1 MKNMITEMKLSKYL
15 HIILIIPI
23 CLILGTVLIETPEL
37 ANSEVIG
44 QMKWFHGSLI
54 TLATGSLIIGITQWK
69 KLAFSFSV
77 ADICVIILG
86 CLLTVTYDF
95 NFNPAPDKL
104 YFLLG
109 LTCLW
114 FILRILFDSFPI
126 LNRFSLWM
134 IICLGG
140 IEAIIGLRQ
149 IYGFTVSNHS
159 LYSLTGT
166 FFNPGPYSGYLA
178 MILPIC
184 LSKMPEHKKTYYI
197 LLGCIILFICILPAG
212 MSRSAWIA
220 SSISCLWIA
229 WKQFSLKEKLR
240 KSKAKNKKAW
250 TGLYILCITLITIM
264 LVAIFFIKK
273 DSANGRLFMWKI
285 STKAVISS
293 PIKGYGI
300 GGFPANYGKEQAK
313 YFAENNYSQTEEQ
326 VAGSPEYAFNEYL
339 QIGME
344 GGLITLAAFL
354 FLLIWCFQKGVQKRE
369 YAACGGI
376 LSLSIFSFAS
386 YPLQLPPFPVTLV
399 FLLSMC
405 VSIPDSISNKN
416 MKSVYSYIILCIFTS
431 ISIYIYPKQKEIYR
445 ATRKWSESRI
455 LYNVK
460 SYDVA
465 KDKYQGLYNTLKHRA
480 PYLFEYGQ
488 ILTKTNE
495 TMEADSILKRA
506 SLLCADPMIHNVMGK
521 NYQLMKQYDS
531 AEKEFIYAIH
541 LLPGRLYPYYLLTK
555 LYNEPDYY
563 NKEKLKET
571 GQIVLTKEVKVQ
583 STAVRQMRNEIKN
596 LIEKQ

>member
-1 MKNMITEMKLSKYL
+1 MKPYKYL

-23 CLILGTVLIETPEL
+23 SLILGTVLIETPEL

-54 TLATGSLIIGITQWK
+54 TLAAGSLIIGITLWK
-69 KLAFSFSV
+69 KLTFSFSI

-86 CLLTVTYDF
+86 CLLAVTYDF

-114 FILRILFDSFPI
+114 FILRILFNSFPI
-126 LNRFSLWM
+126 LSRLSLW
-134 IICLGG
+134 IIIGLGT
-140 IEAIIGLRQ
+140 IEAIIGLCQ
-149 IYGFTVSNHS
+149 IYGFAMSNHS

-184 LSKMPEHKKTYYI
+184 LSKLPEHKKTHYI
-197 LLGCIILFICILPAG
+197 MLGCVILFMCILPAG

-220 SSISCLWIA
+220 SVISCLWIV
-229 WKQFSLKEKLR
+229 WKQYPLKEKIRELKKR
-240 KSKAKNKKAW
+240 NKKIW
-250 TGLYILCITLITIM
+250 TGLYILSITVISILLITTF
-264 LVAIFFIKK
+264 LIKK

-285 STKAVISS
+285 STKAIASS
-293 PIKGYGI
+293 PITGYGI

-313 YFAENNYSQTEEQ
+313 HFAENNYSETEEQ

-344 GGLITLAAFL
+344 GGLITLAVFL
-354 FLLIWCFQKGVQKRE
+354 FLLLWSFNKGMQKHE
-369 YAACGGI
+369 YAVCGGV

-386 YPLQLPPFPVTLV
+386 YPLQLPPFPITLV

-405 VSIPDSISNKN
+405 TTIPDNILNKT
-416 MKSVYSYIILCIFTS
+416 MKSAYVYIILCIFTS
-431 ISIYIYPKQKEIYR
+431 ISIYIYPKQKENYR
-445 ATRKWSESRI
+445 ATRKWSESRV
-455 LYNVK
+455 LYSIK

-465 KDKYQGLYNTLKHRA
+465 KDKYQKLYNTLKHRA

-495 TMEADSILKRA
+495 TMKADSILRRA
-506 SLLCADPMIHNVMGK
+506 SLLSSDPMIHNVMGK
-521 NYQLMKQYDS
+521 NYQLMKQYES
-531 AEKEFIYAIH
+531 AEKEFVYAIH

-563 NKEKLKET
+563 NKEKLVKT
-571 GQIVLTKEVKVQ
+571 GKIVLTKEAKVQ
-583 STAVRQMRNEIKN
+583 SAAIRQMRNEIRN

>member
-1 MKNMITEMKLSKYL
+1 MKPYKYL

-23 CLILGTVLIETPEL
+23 SLILGTVLIETPEL
-37 ANSEVIG
+37 ANSEMIG

-54 TLATGSLIIGITQWK
+54 TLAAGSLIIGITQWK
-69 KLAFSFSV
+69 KLTFSFSI

-86 CLLTVTYDF
+86 CLLAVTYDF

-114 FILRILFDSFPI
+114 FILRILFNSFPI
-126 LNRFSLWM
+126 LSRLSLW
-134 IICLGG
+134 IIIGLGT
-140 IEAIIGLRQ
+140 IEAIIGLCQ
-149 IYGFTVSNHS
+149 IYGFAMSNHS

-184 LSKMPEHKKTYYI
+184 LSKLPEHKKTHYI
-197 LLGCIILFICILPAG
+197 MLGCVILFMCILPAG

-220 SSISCLWIA
+220 SAISCLWIV
-229 WKQFSLKEKLR
+229 WKQYPLKEKIRELKKR
-240 KSKAKNKKAW
+240 NKKIW
-250 TGLYILCITLITIM
+250 TGLYILSITVISILLITTF
-264 LVAIFFIKK
+264 LIKK

-285 STKAVISS
+285 STKAIASS
-293 PIKGYGI
+293 PITGYGI

-313 YFAENNYSQTEEQ
+313 HFAENNYSETEEQ

-344 GGLITLAAFL
+344 GGLITLAVFL
-354 FLLIWCFQKGVQKRE
+354 FLLLWSFNKGMQKHE
-369 YAACGGI
+369 YAVCGGV

-386 YPLQLPPFPVTLV
+386 YPLQLPPFPITLV

-405 VSIPDSISNKN
+405 TTIPDNILNKK
-416 MKSVYSYIILCIFTS
+416 MKSAYVYIILCIFTS
-431 ISIYIYPKQKEIYR
+431 ISIYIYPKQKENYR

-455 LYNVK
+455 LYSIK

-465 KDKYQGLYNTLKHRA
+465 KDKYHELYNTLKHRA

-495 TMEADSILKRA
+495 TMKADSILRRA
-506 SLLCADPMIHNVMGK
+506 SLLSSDPMIHNVMGK
-521 NYQLMKQYDS
+521 NYQLMKQYES
-531 AEKEFIYAIH
+531 AEKEFVYAIH

-563 NKEKLKET
+563 NKEKLVKT
-571 GQIVLTKEVKVQ
+571 GKIVLTKEAKVQ
-583 STAVRQMRNEIKN
+583 SAAIRQMRNEIRN